1 MFHELFPL
9 APQGHSHTFAP
20 SAEDTAG
27 TCTHCLPYGDTEA
40 LTGHTYG
47 ALTLCHPWAKLAFI
61 NPFHPQTALRDK
73 GY

>member
-1 MFHELFPL
+1 M
-9 APQGHSHTFAP
+9 HTL
-20 SAEDTAG
+20 
-27 TCTHCLPYGDTEA
+27 CLPYGDTEA
-40 LTGHTYG
+40 LMGHTYG